1 MPNWEGNSI
10 TTGVDEGF
18 EIGVMLATGAVVS
31 VMEIWTVSA
40 SGVNS
45 AADGS
50 GEGCSSIL
58 RSAAG

>member
-1 MPNWEGNSI
+1 M
-10 TTGVDEGF
+10 TGVDEGF
-18 EIGVMLATGAVVS
+18 EIGVMLETGVDVS

-40 SGVNS
+40 FGVNS
-45 AADGS
+45 AVEGS